1 MPFFPPFFFFSFLSQ
16 TDPSQPFAL
25 LGCAPGTPRRCIN
38 LESPGP
44 PMVVPAFSWNSLI
57 HQHSYEISF
66 RRTFFIGCDK
76 NPGSGGS
83 RIGAWMSGN
92 QNHPFWGCFSFLFR
106 YGRQI
111 PNHQLPGST
120 KTFASS
126 LIFPVEPSHF
136 HSMYPLLFS
145 GTPPICAFPSYF
157 LFFLLPKKWIHPSLS
172 SIGQL
177 GADTDPIS
185 SRSCCKYPI
194 VGLNPM
200 SSQ

>member
-1 MPFFPPFFFFSFLSQ
+1 MPFFPLFFPFLSQ

-38 LESPGP
+38 PEPPGP

-57 HQHSYEISF
+57 HQHSYEISC
-66 RRTFFIGCDK
+66 RKDFFIGCDK

-92 QNHPFWGCFSFLFR
+92 QNHPFWGCFSFLFC

-120 KTFASS
+120 KMFASS

-136 HSMYPLLFS
+136 HSTYPLLIILWDTSHLCFS
-145 GTPPICAFPSYF
+145 IIFSVLSASQEVDSPQPQLHWAVGSGHGSHFQP
-157 LFFLLPKKWIHPSLS
+157 FLL
-172 SIGQL
+172 
-177 GADTDPIS
+177 
-185 SRSCCKYPI
+185 
-194 VGLNPM
+194 
-200 SSQ
+200 